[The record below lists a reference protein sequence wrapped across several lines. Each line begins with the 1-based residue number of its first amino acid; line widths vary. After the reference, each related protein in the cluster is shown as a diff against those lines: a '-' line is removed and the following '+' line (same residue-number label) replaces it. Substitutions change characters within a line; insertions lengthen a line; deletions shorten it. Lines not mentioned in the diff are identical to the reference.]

1 MVPRARIGF
10 TFQRCAFGRYL
21 CTTQKSKSK
30 NMHFQLTEE
39 HEMIRQAAR
48 DFAQAELLPGVIE
61 RDDEQKFPKEQV
73 RQMGD
78 LGFMGM
84 MVSPNYGG
92 SGMDTLSYVLA
103 MEEISKIDAS
113 ASVAMSVNNSLVCWG
128 LEKFG
133 NEEQKKKYLTPLAKG
148 EIIGA
153 FCLSEPE
160 AGSDATS
167 QRTTAVDHGDY
178 YLLNGT
184 KNWITNGNSASVY
197 LVIAQTDV
205 AKGHRGINALIVEKD
220 MPGFQV
226 GKKEQKM
233 GIRGSDTHS
242 LMFTDVKVPKE
253 NRIGED
259 GFGFK
264 FAMKTL
270 SGGRI
275 GIAAQALGIAA
286 GALELATKYAQE
298 RKAFG
303 KVIADHQAIA
313 FKLAD
318 MATRIEAARLLVYK
332 SAWLKDQGLPFD
344 KESAMAKLYA
354 SETAMWVTTQ
364 AVQIHGGYGYVKE
377 YHVERLMRDAKI
389 TEIYEGTSEIQRVV
403 ISRAHLQENPVA

>member
-1 MVPRARIGF
+1 
-10 TFQRCAFGRYL
+10 
-21 CTTQKSKSK
+21 
-30 NMHFQLTEE
+30 MHFQLTEE

-48 DFAQAELLPGVIE
+48 DFAQTELLPGVIE
-61 RDDEQKFPKEQV
+61 RDEEQKFPKEQV
-73 RQMGD
+73 RQMGE

-84 MVSPNYGG
+84 MVSTEYGG

-103 MEEISKIDAS
+103 MEELSKIDAS

-133 NEEQKKKYLTPLAKG
+133 NEAQKRKYLTPLAKG
-148 EIIGA
+148 EVIGA

-167 QRTTAVDHGDY
+167 QSTTAIDCGDH

-184 KNWITNGNSASVY
+184 KNWITNGNSASIY

-205 AKGHRGINALIVEKD
+205 AKGHRGINALIVERD
-220 MPGFQV
+220 MPGFVV

-275 GIAAQALGIAA
+275 GIAAQALGIAS
-286 GALELATKYAQE
+286 GALELATKYAQQ
-298 RKAFG
+298 RRAFG
-303 KVIADHQAIA
+303 KIIADHQAIA
-313 FKLAD
+313 FMLAD
-318 MATRIEAARLLVYK
+318 MATRVEAARLLVYK

-354 SETAMWVTTQ
+354 SETAMWVATQ
-364 AVQIHGGYGYVKE
+364 AVQVHGGYGYVKE

-403 ISRAHLQENPVA
+403 ISRAHLQENAINS